1 MLFVYVEIIIFVIFA
16 CSILAYMK
24 RFFMIVDDIPSQEQR
39 QLPIEEGG
47 RGHPLLRRTYFEYK
61 HAFNYSWYK
70 LS

>member
-1 MLFVYVEIIIFVIFA
+1 
-16 CSILAYMK
+16 MK

-70 LS
+70 LSQGRINRAHEIREL